1 MTHDLDKYSA
11 AYEASFA
18 YEFDN
23 NIMLNWYPER
33 ILKVC
38 GEGEQALLELGVGHG
53 YSSQRFSE
61 FFAIHD
67 VVDGSPAVIE
77 QFRANFPD
85 CKAKIHEAFFEKF
98 NPETKYDCIVMGFV
112 LEHVEDPELILRRF
126 RQFLKPGGRCFVAVP
141 NGETLHRRIGHAA
154 NLLSDFFALTAAD
167 LALGH
172 RRVYSVDTLRSEME
186 KAGYVVE
193 RTEGIF
199 LKPLTTAQL
208 LSLHLDETITR
219 AMCEVGIDYPELCTG
234 LLMEA
239 SVP

>member
-1 MTHDLDKYSA
+1 MTHNLDKFSA
-11 AYEASFA
+11 AYETSFA

-33 ILKVC
+33 IMKAA
-38 GEGEQALLELGVGHG
+38 GREQALLELGLGHG

-61 FFAIHD
+61 FFATHD

-77 QFRANFPD
+77 RFRTHFPD
-85 CKAKIHEAFFEKF
+85 CKAAIHEAYFEDF
-98 NPETKYDCIVMGFV
+98 SPDRQYDLIVMGFV
-112 LEHVEDPELILRRF
+112 LEHVEDPGLILRRF
-126 RQFLKPGGRCFVAVP
+126 RQFLNPGGRCFVAVP
-141 NGETLHRRIGHAA
+141 NGETLHRRFGRAA
-154 NLLSDFFALTAAD
+154 NLLSDYFALSAAD

-172 RRVYSVDTLRSEME
+172 RRVYSLATLREEME

-208 LSLHLDETITR
+208 LSLNLDEAITR
-219 AMCEVGIDYPELCTG
+219 AMCEVGIDYPELCAG
-234 LLMEA
+234 LLIEA
-239 SVP
+239 RAP